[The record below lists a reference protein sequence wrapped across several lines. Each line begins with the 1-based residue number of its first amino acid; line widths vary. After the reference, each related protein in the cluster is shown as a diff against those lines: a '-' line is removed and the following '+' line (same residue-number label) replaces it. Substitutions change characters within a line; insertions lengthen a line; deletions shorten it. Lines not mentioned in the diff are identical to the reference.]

1 MNTLTQHGTSKR
13 TLGLVQLSLFSG
25 IVVIMAFT
33 PFIGYIPLG
42 FTRATIIHIPVII
55 GSLMMG
61 PKNGA
66 ILGGVFGLTSLI
78 NNTINPTATSFVF
91 SPFIQI
97 GDIHG
102 GLASIII
109 CFVPRILVGVIPYY
123 VYKLI
128 TKPGKSEV
136 SKKRQS
142 IALGFAGVL
151 GSLTNTLLVMNMIY
165 LFFKDAYAQ
174 ANEVASS
181 AVYTFIMGI
190 IGINGVPEAIVAG
203 IIVIGIG
210 AALMKTKFAIK

>member
-1 MNTLTQHGTSKR
+1 
-13 TLGLVQLSLFSG
+13 
-25 IVVIMAFT
+25 
-33 PFIGYIPLG
+33 
-42 FTRATIIHIPVII
+42 
-55 GSLMMG
+55 MMG

-128 TKPGKSEV
+128 TKPGKGEV